1 MVCGECEKDCV
12 FPWTARHLTRE
23 RRVPNLAANGGRSW
37 MCVCVVMKSDLASR
51 GEGSL
56 RVGSTHSRVVWA
68 SWQVSTLKVQKLVQK
83 STDTRTEATPLS

>member
-1 MVCGECEKDCV
+1 
-12 FPWTARHLTRE
+12 
-23 RRVPNLAANGGRSW
+23 
-37 MCVCVVMKSDLASR
+37 MCVCVVMKSDLAGR

-56 RVGSTHSRVVWA
+56 RVGGTHSRVVWG